1 MEDDVKRICAAL
13 LALAGACLLVS
24 APAAAQTW
32 PNRPVRIVN
41 TFAPGGAAD
50 FLARTVAENL
60 TTAFKQQF
68 FVETHAGA
76 AGAIGVNL
84 VAATPPDGYNFVI
97 TNITML
103 VLSPISNPKLGY
115 DPYKDL
121 TNIAYL
127 GGSPIVLSVNAKGDI
142 KTFADFIAAAKKSP
156 KPMTFSSSGV
166 GSAGH
171 LFGELL
177 AQKLDLKFEHVPYKG
192 AALGLMDLVGGHIMF
207 SAQTVTSTAPQMRGG
222 TLRGL
227 AVTSKERIK
236 DFPDLATF
244 TELGYPEFT
253 SSIWFSL
260 SAPAGLPK
268 DIADKVNREVAK
280 TMTSPAV
287 NEKML
292 QQGMITEAMTQAELK
307 TLIGSEHT
315 RWKPVLEKAGLIQK
329 K

>member
-1 MEDDVKRICAAL
+1 MNRLCAAF
-13 LALAGACLLVS
+13 LVI
-24 APAAAQTW
+24 AAAVIALRRRLSAQSW

-50 FLARTVAENL
+50 FLARTVAESL
-60 TTAFKQQF
+60 ADRIRAA
-68 FVETHAGA
+68 VLRRDHAGA

-84 VAATPPDGYNFVI
+84 VAPRRPTATI
-97 TNITML
+97 SS
-103 VLSPISNPKLGY
+103 SPTSPCWCFRRSAIRSSATIRN
-115 DPYKDL
+115 KDL

-142 KTFADFIAAAKKSP
+142 KTLADFIAAAKKSP

-177 AQKLDLKFEHVPYKG
+177 AQKLNLKFEHVPYKG
-192 AALGLMDLVGGHIMF
+192 AAQGLMDLVGGHIMF
-207 SAQTVTSTAPQMRGG
+207 SAQTLTSTAGQMRGG

-236 DFPDLATF
+236 DFPDLPTF
-244 TELGYPEFT
+244 NELGYPEFET
-253 SSIWFSL
+253 SIWFSL

-268 DIADKVNREVAK
+268 EIAQKVNREIAK
-280 TMTSPAV
+280 S
-287 NEKML
+287 
-292 QQGMITEAMTQAELK
+292 
-307 TLIGSEHT
+307 
-315 RWKPVLEKAGLIQK
+315 R
-329 K
+329 

>member
-1 MEDDVKRICAAL
+1 MKRLVAASL
-13 LALAGACLLVS
+13 IIASAHLTAT
-24 APAAAQTW
+24 APAFAQAW
-32 PNRPVRIVN
+32 PNKPVRIVN

-50 FLARTVAENL
+50 FLARTVADNL
-60 TTAFKQQF
+60 TTTFKQQF

-84 VAATPPDGYNFVI
+84 VAATPPDGYNFVL

-103 VLSPISNPKLGY
+103 VLAPIGNPKLGY

-121 TNIAYL
+121 SNIAYL

-142 KTFADFIAAAKKSP
+142 KTFADFIDHAKKSP
-156 KPMTFSSSGV
+156 KPMTYSSSGV

-192 AALGLMDLVGGHIMF
+192 ASQGLMDLVGGHIMF
-207 SAQTVTSTAPQMRGG
+207 SAQTVTSTAGQMRGG

-244 TELGYPEFT
+244 TEIGYPDFE
-253 SSIWFSL
+253 SAIWFSL

-280 TMTSPAV
+280 GMTSAAV
-287 NEKML
+287 NQKML
-292 QQGMITEAMTQAELK
+292 EQGMITEAMTQDQFKA
-307 TLIGSEHT
+307 LIDSEHA
-315 RWKPVLEKAGLIQK
+315 RWKPVLEKAGLIQTK
-329 K
+329 